1 MAMEIPS
8 DIISTSV
15 AEFSRISGL
24 GQSTVWAM
32 IHDGRL
38 ESIAIGRRRLVL
50 VDSYRQLIKAQRAPQ
65 DARRNHAVPALGSAV
80 KGKSSRASTAR
91 RPPQR

>member
-8 DIISTSV
+8 GVISAPV
-15 AEFSRISGL
+15 PEFSRISGL
-24 GQSTVWAM
+24 GQSTIWAM
-32 IHDGRL
+32 IRDGRL

-65 DARRNHAVPALGSAV
+65 DARRNHAVPALGSS
-80 KGKSSRASTAR
+80 GKRKAATRSV
-91 RPPQR
+91 RPPKG